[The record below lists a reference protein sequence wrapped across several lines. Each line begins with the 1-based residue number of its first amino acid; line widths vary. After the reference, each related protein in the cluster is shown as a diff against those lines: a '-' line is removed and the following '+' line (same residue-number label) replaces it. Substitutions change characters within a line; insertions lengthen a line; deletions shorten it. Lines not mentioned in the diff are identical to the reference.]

1 MNTGDFSQQQS
12 MIQVNLFESLSLF
25 FFTYENF
32 PFPGTFFIESTTIID
47 NNNNKCDQSNA
58 DNDGQSANNELV

>member
-1 MNTGDFSQQQS
+1 MMNTGDFSQQQS
-12 MIQVNLFESLSLF
+12 MIQVNSFESLSLF

-47 NNNNKCDQSNA
+47 NNDKCDQSNA
-58 DNDGQSANNELV
+58 NDDGQSANNELV